1 MSEVLFLRNLGKR
14 YKMSFNIFKEKEFPT
29 NRPLLNEMLEKKVEK
44 HLHSFDDFISLT
56 DIASSTMM
64 KILNI

>member
-1 MSEVLFLRNLGKR
+1 MSEVRFLRNLGKR
-14 YKMSFNIFKEKEFPT
+14 YKMSFNMLKEKEFPT
-29 NRPLLNEMLEKKVEK
+29 NRSLLNETLEKKVEK
-44 HLHSFDDFISLT
+44 HLHPSDDFISLT